1 VAPSSPSQTT
11 LGPPSATQTVR
22 TSAAASGATVEGTG
36 NIVDVQL
43 ASIIEITNETDLYI
57 NKDILTLLDFTHI
70 DILG

>member
-1 VAPSSPSQTT
+1 MAPSSPSQTT

-22 TSAAASGATVEGTG
+22 TSAAASGATVEVMG

-57 NKDILTLLDFTHI
+57 NKKKISRTSGRIIL
-70 DILG
+70 